1 MKKHIHH
8 IVPRCLGGTD
18 DPSNLIELTYEEH
31 VEAHRILAEQYPE
44 HGGLRHA
51 YLLMA
56 GQTEEARLEATQRWA
71 DAGAKVLENLNQD
84 FEHQSE
90 AGKIGGMRGGA
101 STSIKWRSGEVEHP
115 GYLQPRHVR
124 VSNGK
129 KCASKKTFQD
139 LSSAGKA
146 GSART
151 NSQKWKCSSC
161 NMITT
166 APSMASHF
174 KSSGHSERVRLD

>member
-31 VEAHRILAEQYPE
+31 KDAHRILAEQYPD
-44 HGGLRHA
+44 HAGIQFA
-51 YLLMA
+51 YLMMTN
-56 GQTEEARLEATQRWA
+56 QSEEAMLKAA
-71 DAGAKVLENLNQD
+71 
-84 FEHQSE
+84 S
-90 AGKIGGMRGGA
+90 IGGKTGGSKGGKSVVA
-101 STSIKWRSGEVEHP
+101 KWRSGEVEHP

-129 KCASKKTFQD
+129 KCAATKTFED
-139 LSSAGKA
+139 LSAAGKA

-161 NMITT
+161 SMITT